1 MSRGRPDLESLQLA
15 GSPQAIAQVAGRTSP
30 GAPLKNEAKNGPD
43 LLDGYPGAQ
52 TMPKYRINKTMH
64 QPQPA
69 ASNGLRWPPSR
80 EPFGSHR
87 GSHCWLELSPMC
99 RTRLSMTTLAWWGE
113 TRRIM
118 SGVSGK
124 TGDVTLSDRV
134 LPIPFTSA
142 LGLFTVAPLV
152 RLVLACPTKLWRES
166 GLLDACEGVP
176 TGTSSL
182 ARRALPLV
190 ELKPFPGL
198 GQPPGG
204 TWVTEPP
211 INFID
216 AIFGHSLGPG
226 VSTRAGRR
234 SSPQF
239 FRGAPGL
246 ILPITRAIACF
257 VHWNMFVWLA

>member
-1 MSRGRPDLESLQLA
+1 VLCRLSRRSSLF
-15 GSPQAIAQVAGRTSP
+15 GDT
-30 GAPLKNEAKNGPD
+30 AKED
-43 LLDGYPGAQ
+43 TEEKLDGPE
-52 TMPKYRINKTMH
+52 
-64 QPQPA
+64 A
-69 ASNGLRWPPSR
+69 APCFDETR
-80 EPFGSHR
+80 
-87 GSHCWLELSPMC
+87 LELSPMC

-190 ELKPFPGL
+190 ELKPFPGRMRIEDK
-198 GQPPGG
+198 
-204 TWVTEPP
+204 T
-211 INFID
+211 
-216 AIFGHSLGPG
+216 H
-226 VSTRAGRR
+226 
-234 SSPQF
+234 SSPLRV
-239 FRGAPGL
+239 RGRASMNVAIVAPFKRSFLFSARRRQDMTPSARDGVEL
-246 ILPITRAIACF
+246 QQRISTTPRRRRCSAGSVPIITIFELCLTEIRVPIFSCPKRTRG
-257 VHWNMFVWLA
+257 